1 MSKFLRPEIIGK
13 GSIVSRL
20 LKRKLSRRR
29 FLGVSSCAL
38 GTVALGSQLNVLKA
52 LAEPGS
58 GVKLSLVPD
67 RSVFT
72 CCEMCVNK
80 CGVIARMREGVIHKL
95 DPNPSFLRSRG
106 MLCARGNA
114 GLQTVYDPDRLKYPL
129 IRTGARGEGKW
140 RRASWDEALDLVA
153 GKMTAV
159 ADQYSRAG
167 MMFVSTEGFQEE
179 FFLRFAEC
187 FGSPNTL
194 RHPTLCLASN
204 LQGFGATYGTNPFP
218 DVRNAD
224 YLIMSGANRAE
235 ALFTPDSID
244 MIAGDGGRRKL
255 VYLDP
260 RFTRTAAKADEWY
273 PIRPGTDLAFVLAM
287 LHVIVGE
294 KRYDREFIDTMTVGF
309 DELVPHLETYSPEW
323 AAGECDIP
331 AEDIRRIARE
341 FAAAAPRAI
350 YYQGRRSSFFDNDTQ
365 LRRAM
370 AILNVVVGNWDVKG
384 GMLPGKKIHLG
395 ENYYLAPWYD
405 GVPERLETGD
415 VTYLSLKDGAWKPFR
430 DRVLAADPYP
440 VKGMMVYKQ
449 NPLQSVPNRSKTL
462 AMMEQMDFICT
473 IDITMSDTAWYSDV
487 VLPEATYLERLD
499 PIHVLSGPVPEAVMR
514 QPCIEPLF
522 ETKPN
527 QWIMQQLA
535 RRFGDEVA
543 ESFNFTMEAFIAN
556 QVEGHPEILEAL
568 RTRGVYRENDEPV
581 YGASHG
587 KRMKTRSGKIEI
599 YSAKYAKE
607 GQDPLP
613 VYRAP
618 QTPSRGRYRLLLG
631 RTAYFTHG
639 TTQNN
644 PYLHELMAENSL
656 WLHPDEARRL
666 GLRDGSRVRVR
677 SSVGEESLPL
687 RVTEKIRPDC
697 VYMDHGFGVLSKG
710 LSRIH
715 GRGASDAALIEDR
728 MEPISGNVAMH
739 QTFVEIL
746 PA

>member
-1 MSKFLRPEIIGK
+1 MAEI
-13 GSIVSRL
+13 
-20 LKRKLSRRR
+20 
-29 FLGVSSCAL
+29 
-38 GTVALGSQLNVLKA
+38 
-52 LAEPGS
+52 AE
-58 GVKLSLVPD
+58 
-67 RSVFT
+67 RYT
-72 CCEMCVNK
+72 
-80 CGVIARMREGVIHKL
+80 
-95 DPNPSFLRSRG
+95 
-106 MLCARGNA
+106 
-114 GLQTVYDPDRLKYPL
+114 
-129 IRTGARGEGKW
+129 
-140 RRASWDEALDLVA
+140 
-153 GKMTAV
+153 
-159 ADQYSRAG
+159 RAG
-167 MMFVSTEGFQEE
+167 MMFASTEGFQEE

-218 DVRNAD
+218 DVLNAD

-244 MIAGDGGRRKL
+244 MVAGTGGKRKL

-260 RFTRTAAKADEWY
+260 RFTKTAAKADEWY
-273 PIRPGTDLAFVLAM
+273 PIRPGTDLAFVLAL
-287 LHVIVGE
+287 LHVIVKEG
-294 KRYDREFIDTMTVGF
+294 RYDHSFIESMTVGF
-309 DELVPHLETYSPEW
+309 EQLIPHVEPYTPEW

-331 AEDIRRIARE
+331 AADIRRIARE

-370 AILNVVVGNWDVKG
+370 AILNVVVGNWDTKG
-384 GMLPGKKIHLG
+384 GMLPPVKIHLG
-395 ENYYLAPWYD
+395 ENSYLAPWYD
-405 GVPERLETGD
+405 DVPERLEIGS
-415 VTYLSLKDGAWKPFR
+415 VTYLSHKDGAWKPFR

-462 AMMEQMDFICT
+462 AMMDQMEFICT

-514 QPCIEPLF
+514 NPCIDPLF
-522 ETKPN
+522 EARPN
-527 QWIMQQLA
+527 LWIMQQLA
-535 RRFGDEVA
+535 RRLGDEPA
-543 ESFNFTMEAFIAN
+543 ESFAFTMEEFIAN
-556 QVEGHPEILEAL
+556 QANGHPKMLEEL
-568 RTRGVYRENDEPV
+568 KTRGVYRQSEVPA
-581 YGASHG
+581 YGASQG
-587 KRMKTRSGKIEI
+587 KRFTTRSGKIEI
-599 YSAKYAKE
+599 YSEKYAAE
-607 GQDPLP
+607 GLDPLP

-618 QTPSRGRYRLLLG
+618 EAPQRGRYRLLLG

-644 PYLHELMAENSL
+644 PFLHDLMAENVL
-656 WLHPDEARRL
+656 WLHPGEASRL
-666 GLRDGSRVRVR
+666 GLRDGNRVRVR
-677 SSVGEESLPL
+677 SSVGEERLAL
-687 RVTEKIRPDC
+687 KVTEKIRPDC
-697 VYMDHGFGVLSKG
+697 VYMDHGFGVISKG
-710 LSRIH
+710 LSRIY
-715 GRGASDAALIEDR
+715 GRGASDAALLEDR